1 LNVSSVS
8 HLALTTTD
16 VVGVLDLLDVREGV
30 EGLEEL
36 DGSLGLDN
44 TVESGLV
51 DNQGDLRD
59 LLDAVTTSHN
69 KRSQS

>member
-30 EGLEEL
+30 EGLEEG
-36 DGSLGLDN
+36 DGGLGLDDS
-44 TVESGLV
+44 VESRLV
-51 DNQGDLRD
+51 DNQGDLGD
-59 LLDAVTTSHN
+59 LLDAVTTGHN

>member
-30 EGLEEL
+30 EGLEE
-36 DGSLGLDN
+36 GNGGLGLDDS
-44 TVESGLV
+44 VESGLV
-51 DNQGDLRD
+51 DNQGDLGD

>member
-1 LNVSSVS
+1 M
-8 HLALTTTD
+8 
-16 VVGVLDLLDVREGV
+16 GVLDLLDVREGV

-36 DGSLGLDN
+36 DGSLGLDD